1 MVLGLVLRLDL
12 VCSRIDTAE
21 PVTQACSSWWFT
33 ALDWDVTLRWFG
45 TLMRMASASHLPTP
59 PAATPDETVDE
70 IVAQS
75 GRAAVPIRVA
85 FLQEKERG
93 GGVRP
98 GPLADFVHSGDWRG
112 LILYLLALT
121 KASSEPWDTALPASV
136 WARAL
141 GIELPQSN
149 TATSTISKAW
159 KRIEDRRL
167 VERSRRKRMAEIRL
181 LCEDAS
187 GQPYTHPG
195 SSGTRH
201 LKLPHSFWLDG
212 PAGDRWF
219 RVLDLP
225 AVAVLLIALS
235 QLDEFRMPFELG
247 PDWYGI
253 SADTV
258 NRGVHGLERH
268 GLLRIDKGFKKAPLA
283 PAGYTAENRYTLQPP
298 FGPRG
303 ARPAKAGQP

>member
-1 MVLGLVLRLDL
+1 L
-12 VCSRIDTAE
+12 
-21 PVTQACSSWWFT
+21 
-33 ALDWDVTLRWFG
+33 WDVTFGWFG
-45 TLMRMASASHLPTP
+45 TLARMSSASHHPTP

-75 GRAAVPIRVA
+75 GRVAVPIRVA
-85 FLQEKERG
+85 FLQEKASG
-93 GGVRP
+93 GRVRP
-98 GPLADFVHSGDWRG
+98 GPLADFVRSGDSRG

-181 LCEDAS
+181 LCEDGF

-212 PAGDRWF
+212 PAGKRWF

-235 QLDEFRMPFELG
+235 QLDEFRLPFESG

-268 GLLRIDKGFKKAPLA
+268 GLLQIDKGFKKAPLA

-303 ARPAKAGQP
+303 TRPPKAGQP